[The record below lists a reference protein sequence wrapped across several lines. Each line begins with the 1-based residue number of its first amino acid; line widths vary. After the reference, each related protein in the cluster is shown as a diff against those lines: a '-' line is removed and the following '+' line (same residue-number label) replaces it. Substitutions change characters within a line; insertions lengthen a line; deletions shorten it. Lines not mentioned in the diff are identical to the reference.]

1 MPSYFSAVA
10 DSCSPMRPSSLL
22 ARPASQE
29 WLFAIKAF
37 SAAMLA
43 FTCSIHLGL
52 ERPYWAMMTAYIVAQ
67 PFASLS
73 LVKGASR
80 LAGTCVGGMAALLLT
95 TLFVQWPLLHLTAL
109 ALWLGLCIFLSLL
122 EQSLFSYAFLLSGY
136 TTLFITLPYV
146 DHPDTLFMVALNRVE
161 EIAIGISCYLLLD
174 LLLWP
179 RRTDARF
186 VQQLAQWQQQLFG
199 WQQQLLQGATTDNQD
214 DDAATIGPDALLLQ
228 LGQLEQLRPQALSDS
243 ARLRAHQ
250 AVLIELHGELQ
261 AQLTLGLAL
270 SDLLQPLS
278 AAQRQDPSLQAL
290 LSEAQQAL
298 AMLQRGERLGAPS
311 PALQAQSHTGALTP
325 AAQLAALLGYWW
337 QSHHLIQQLNGVL
350 EQAPTRRRRTRR
362 SYPHVDVGRALQAAA
377 TGSISLLLCGLGWM
391 LTGWSSG
398 YLAVMMTGVA
408 CSLFAASDNP
418 LLPAKGFFIGSL
430 LSIPIAGVLLFGLLP
445 FVDDLPGMIAVLL
458 PFFIWG
464 GRRMARPA
472 TAARTVPLVL
482 GTLAMLTLN
491 NDTRMS
497 FSTFLNMGVAQ
508 QVGIGIPL
516 LLTGVLRRLGAQ
528 VQLPRLQRALEQAL
542 LRVARPGSG
551 VSRAAF
557 ESHGQAILLGMVQRC
572 GDEARSVLG
581 GGGALIRM
589 GLGLLR
595 LESLSGRLLPHGRKA
610 LQASREALSAFFSLP
625 PAQRASAFPV
635 LMQTLEQSRQ
645 LLLQPAGATPPAALQ
660 QFDHLLLAL
669 RLHQPF
675 FIRALWR

>member
-1 MPSYFSAVA
+1 M
-10 DSCSPMRPSSLL
+10 SLHTW
-22 ARPASQE
+22 RSHPATQE
-29 WLFAIKAF
+29 WLFAIKVF

-73 LVKGASR
+73 LIKGTSR

-136 TTLFITLPYV
+136 TALFITLPYV

-186 VQQLAQWQQQLFG
+186 LQQLAQWQQQLLG
-199 WQQQLLQGATTDNQD
+199 WQQQVLHGAEAGDSQ
-214 DDAATIGPDALLLQ
+214 AAANAMSPDALLLQ

-261 AQLTLGLAL
+261 AQLTLGLEL
-270 SDLLQPLS
+270 SDLLHALS
-278 AAQRQDPSLQAL
+278 AAQRQAPQLQAL
-290 LSEAQQAL
+290 LTEAQQAL
-298 AMLQRGERLGAPS
+298 VTLQRGARLGAPS
-311 PALQAQSHTGALTP
+311 PALQTLQQAYELTP
-325 AAQLAALLGYWW
+325 ASRLAALLGYWW
-337 QSHHLIQQLNGVL
+337 QSHHLRQQLHDLL
-350 EQAPTRRRRTRR
+350 EQAPTRRRRVRR
-362 SYPHVDVGRALQAAA
+362 SHPHVDVGRALQAAA

-430 LSIPIAGVLLFGLLP
+430 LSIPIAGLLLFGLLP
-445 FVDDLPGMIAVLL
+445 WVDDLPGLIAVLL

-491 NDTRMS
+491 NDARMS
-497 FSTFLNMGVAQ
+497 FTTFLNMGVAQ

-542 LRVARPGSG
+542 LRVLRPGSG
-551 VSRAAF
+551 VTRAGF

-595 LESLSGRLLPHGRKA
+595 LESQSGHLLPHGRKA
-610 LQASREALSAFFSLP
+610 LQASREALRAFFTLP
-625 PAQRASAFPV
+625 PVQRASEFPV
-635 LMQTLEQSRQ
+635 LLQTLEQSRQ
-645 LLLQPAGATPPAALQ
+645 YLLQPAGATPPAALQ

-669 RLHQPF
+669 RLHQSF
-675 FIRALWR
+675 FIRAFRR